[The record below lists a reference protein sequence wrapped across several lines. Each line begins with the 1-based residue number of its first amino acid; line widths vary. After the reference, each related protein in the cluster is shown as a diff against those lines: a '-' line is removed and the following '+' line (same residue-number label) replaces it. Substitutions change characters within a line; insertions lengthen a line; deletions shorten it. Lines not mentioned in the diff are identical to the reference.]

1 LINWYLDQVFK
12 KKVNNSEE
20 LPVVTNTDNVTTT
33 TDELINQY
41 LSGINPSSPSPVD
54 VSSSSGSKRARDD

>member
-54 VSSSSGSKRARDD
+54 VPSSSGSKRARDD

>member
-1 LINWYLDQVFK
+1 MNCYFYQVFK

-20 LPVVTNTDNVTTT
+20 LPVVTSTGYVSTT

-41 LSGINPSSPSPVD
+41 LSGINPGDPFAVD
-54 VSSSSGSKRARDD
+54 VASSSGSKRARDD